1 MKTFTEL
8 RDAMDDVPH
17 VRPPL
22 ALTVLAALL
31 WLQTA
36 ALTAVTAWLLIE
48 LVTGQAGSM
57 AGGLAL
63 VVLAAVAAAWLGVTA
78 FATLRRRSWIRG
90 SAFTWQALQIAI
102 AVGFFQGA
110 DARPGLAWTL
120 LVPALLGIAL
130 VLTPAV
136 VRATARVQDDGP
148 EA

>member
-1 MKTFTEL
+1 
-8 RDAMDDVPH
+8 MDDVP
-17 VRPPL
+17 RARSPL
-22 ALTVLAALL
+22 ALTVLAVLL
-31 WLQTA
+31 WLETA
-36 ALTAVTAWLLIE
+36 ALAAVTAWLLVE

-63 VVLAAVAAAWLGVTA
+63 VVLAAVAAVWLGVTA

-110 DARPGLAWTL
+110 DARPALAWTM

-130 VLTPAV
+130 VLTPSV
-136 VRATARVQDDGP
+136 VRATARIRDDGP
-148 EA
+148 KS